1 MTSVNYLEFR
11 TPSPP
16 CHYHIHATS
25 LFLVRI
31 WPTPPPPLTLLTS
44 FVNGPFPHATRARV
58 TRNSSE
64 PETPPSETTED

>member
-11 TPSPP
+11 TPLPLGITKSTQPP
-16 CHYHIHATS
+16 FFGQNEANPS
-25 LFLVRI
+25 LS
-31 WPTPPPPLTLLTS
+31 PLTLLTS